1 MIMWVYATFGMTA
14 ILVVGAVLL
23 AVMYSRIKAFVLPYL
38 KCYNRPDKTLMLIFE
53 RKGTVRASPGD
64 YVSEMYEDTGTKTPL
79 AFFKADT
86 GGFKL
91 GNVDVEVFYDGADVT
106 TSPELLIVV
115 EELKG
120 RGYRN
125 IEEVMRAVRSG
136 TFGGDDIVVRDG
148 VVSMDTGTILVPILR
163 SVNPGMVEGYS
174 RGKPAITRAYTDTVL
189 NIDRAGRNQK
199 FYENPQIMALGFI
212 LIAGCL
218 GIGIL
223 KSLGVF

>member
-79 AFFKADT
+79 AFFKADI

-91 GNVDVEVFYDGADVT
+91 GNVDVEVFYDGADVA

-115 EELKG
+115 EELKR

-148 VVSMDTGTILVPILR
+148 VVSMPR
-163 SVNPGMVEGYS
+163 SVLRCAAVGR
-174 RGKPAITRAYTDTVL
+174 RGGGEVGCGGGGVGGDAADGGVDGRGRVAI
-189 NIDRAGRNQK
+189 GRGQRLQRRGGEQK
-199 FYENPQIMALGFI
+199 GRTADVRYR
-212 LIAGCL
+212 
-218 GIGIL
+218 
-223 KSLGVF
+223 

>member
-1 MIMWVYATFGMTA
+1 MILWVYATFGMVA
-14 ILVVGAVLL
+14 ILIIGVLL
-23 AVMYSRIKAFVLPYL
+23 AVIIYSRLKPFAISYL
-38 KCYNRPDKTLMLIFE
+38 KCYNQPEKSLMLIFE

-79 AFFKADT
+79 AFFKGDT

-91 GNVDVEVFYDGADVT
+91 GNVDVEVFFDGADVA
-106 TSPELLIVV
+106 TSPEMLIVV
-115 EELKG
+115 EELKA

-125 IEEVMRAVRSG
+125 IEEVMTAVRTG
-136 TFGGDDIVVRDG
+136 AFGGDDIVTRDG
-148 VVSMDTGTILVPILR
+148 VVCMDTGTVLVPILR
-163 SVNPGMVEGYS
+163 TVNPAMVEGYS
-174 RGKPAITRAYTDTVL
+174 KGKPAITRAYTDTVL
-189 NIDRAGRNQK
+189 NIDRAGRDVK

-218 GIGIL
+218 GIGIM